1 MSFLRKAI
9 LVNTTEFFCLVIATF
24 QSIVLSRVLGP
35 AGVGQYATI
44 NSVMMVILQMVSL
57 GFPLSFLYHSQR
69 NPDSSSEY
77 LVNTICAMILM
88 GTVGGTVL
96 TILVRLKT
104 DYFGV
109 VPWFLLIGLFTYVPI
124 HLQGLVARSV
134 LLIKIQAHRISLM
147 RVLSMGGSFVPIVV
161 FSLLGILSAHL
172 AILCVVFAAL
182 MMAVAGWSG
191 IWSTLDFSKRPSLR
205 PCYKLGSM
213 GIRIGWADMMIV
225 LNSQISILIIK
236 HLIDNFESV
245 GYFSRG
251 QRVALLVVTAGQ
263 AVAPLL
269 FSKWA
274 SLAEDRIA
282 RHVEKVMRF
291 ASTVVVIMI
300 VVVLLTG
307 KWIILLLYGKEFLP
321 AVRPMMILLPG
332 AALYLL
338 SKALIVLLSS
348 RGRPEIAALFLTAAA
363 LINVVLSWYLIPIAD
378 IAGAAWASTASNI
391 VLLCGLVFI
400 VGKKFGIRTKHCLF
414 VTRNDVNAA
423 ISTSFKRNA

>member
-1 MSFLRKAI
+1 
-9 LVNTTEFFCLVIATF
+9 
-24 QSIVLSRVLGP
+24 
-35 AGVGQYATI
+35 
-44 NSVMMVILQMVSL
+44 
-57 GFPLSFLYHSQR
+57 
-69 NPDSSSEY
+69 
-77 LVNTICAMILM
+77 MILT

-96 TILVRLKT
+96 TILIRLKT

-109 VPWFLLIGLFTYVPI
+109 IPWFLLIGLLAYVPI

-134 LLIKIQAHRISLM
+134 LLIKIQAGRISLM
-147 RVLSMGGSFVPIVV
+147 RVLSIGGSFVPIVV

-191 IWSTLDFSKRPSLR
+191 MWSTLDFSKRPSLKS
-205 PCYKLGSM
+205 CYKLGSV
-213 GIRIGWADMMIV
+213 GIRMNWADMMII

-236 HLIDNFESV
+236 HLIDDFESV

-263 AVAPLL
+263 AVTPLL

-274 SLAEDRIA
+274 SLPKDRIA

-307 KWIILLLYGKEFLP
+307 KWIILLLYGEEFLP
-321 AVRPMMILLPG
+321 AVQPMMILLPG

-348 RGRPEIAALFLTAAA
+348 RGRPEIAGLFLTAAV
-363 LINVVLSWYLIPIAD
+363 LINAVISWYLIPIAG
-378 IAGAAWASTASNI
+378 ISGAAWASTISNVALI
-391 VLLCGLVFI
+391 GGLLSM
-400 VGKKFGIRTKHCLF
+400 VGKSFGVRARRCLF
-414 VTRNDVNAA
+414 VCKNDVGSITNAF
-423 ISTSFKRNA
+423 FKRTA